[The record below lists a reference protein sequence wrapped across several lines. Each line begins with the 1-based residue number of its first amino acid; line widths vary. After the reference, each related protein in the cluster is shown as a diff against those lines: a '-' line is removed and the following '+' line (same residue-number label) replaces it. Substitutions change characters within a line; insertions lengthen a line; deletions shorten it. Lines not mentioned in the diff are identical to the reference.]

1 MPVSESVKA
10 KVIETIND
18 MKDLSI
24 KKMEGK
30 AKVYIFAQTDGQ
42 RGDARKKLSDALKK
56 KRIAIEEKLST
67 KSTELATFIKNQDI
81 IVVYKNKSGGMQEST
96 LNASITELFPVI
108 GFENKISPQLNED
121 KFYAEIQK
129 SFNLK
134 SKVFVSPNDVKAGK
148 KFIDDAIH
156 SSQFKQKIKNAQG
169 ALKYINQQAKG
180 KPIKQVYWGY
190 RKKPNGVNPSHR
202 GDIFL
207 KFNDDK
213 MVGLSIKAGGAGTK
227 EPKFNTYV
235 SEVMINGYSD
245 KKTYEKWQKESYDQY
260 YKKVPKIPDFKDY
273 GKASMVE
280 AVADLEMQDSKYYNE
295 LYDEQLDWL
304 RGKMIDYMMEN
315 PDKTK
320 KWLLRD
326 VAAVDNN
333 VPTLL
338 VKLVGDKATVED
350 DENILAECVQRSKKG
365 SDGLSVKKSST
376 SKQNIIVTLTCRDHD
391 THFEFAMRTNQ
402 PGSKHKLG
410 QFIRLAFKYNG
421 VVKKKR

>member
-1 MPVSESVKA
+1 MAVSDSIKA
-10 KVIETIND
+10 KVIEAIND
-18 MKDLSI
+18 EKNLEI
-24 KKMEGK
+24 KKMEGVS
-30 AKVYIFAQTDGQ
+30 KVYIYAVTNGL
-42 RGDARKKLSDALKK
+42 RVDARNSLTAALKK
-56 KRIAIEEKLST
+56 QKIATEEKLSK
-67 KSTELATFIKNQDI
+67 KSTELATFIKNQDLI
-81 IVVYKNKSGGMQEST
+81 IVYKNKSGGMQETT
-96 LNASITELFPVI
+96 LNSTITELFPVI
-108 GFENKISPQLNED
+108 AFDKNIPQKLTEQN
-121 KFYAEIQK
+121 FYAAIQK
-129 SFNLK
+129 SYDPK
-134 SKVFVSPNDVKAGK
+134 SKVFVGNNDYKQGK

-156 SSQFKQKIKNAQG
+156 SSKFKEKVTNAKA
-169 ALKYINQQAKG
+169 ALGYINQQNKG

-245 KKTYEKWQKESYDQY
+245 KKTYEKWQKESYNQY

-304 RGKMIDYMMEN
+304 RGKMIDYMMDK

-320 KWLLRD
+320 EWLLRD

-365 SDGLSVKKSST
+365 SDGLSIEKSST

-402 PGSKHKLG
+402 TGSKHKLG

>member
-1 MPVSESVKA
+1 MAVSESIKA

-18 MKDLSI
+18 TKDLSI

-30 AKVYIFAQTDGQ
+30 TKVYIFAETSGL
-42 RGDARKKLSDALKK
+42 RVDARNSLTAALKK
-56 KRIAIEEKLST
+56 QKIATEEKLSR

-96 LNASITELFPVI
+96 LNASITELFPI
-108 GFENKISPQLNED
+108 IAFDKKIPEKLTEQ
-121 KFYAEIQK
+121 KFYTEIQK
-129 SFNLK
+129 AYDPK
-134 SKVFVSPNDVKAGK
+134 SKVFLGTNDNKQGK
-148 KFIDDAIH
+148 KFIDDAVH
-156 SSQFKQKIKNAQG
+156 SSKFKEKIINAKA
-169 ALKYINQQAKG
+169 ALGYINQQAKG

-280 AVADLEMQDSKYYNE
+280 AVADLEMEDSKYYNE

-304 RGKMIDYMMEN
+304 RGKMINYMMDN

-365 SDGLSVKKSST
+365 SDGLSVEKSST